1 MERLLKLLGAQ
12 IIVKMVTLPRTP
24 YRFNVVFI
32 KIPIAFFTETEKRN
46 CKIHGSTRD
55 RSESYPGLLLRAMF
69 GSIVLLCQC
78 LKPELPPKVMWM
90 SVGCHLRPCGC
101 LEYIQSEWP
110 VLPLKAIVTSRPN
123 CILVWGGGLLLQ
135 SYYS

>member
-55 RSESYPGLLLRAMF
+55 
-69 GSIVLLCQC
+69 
-78 LKPELPPKVMWM
+78 PK
-90 SVGCHLRPCGC
+90 
-101 LEYIQSEWP
+101 
-110 VLPLKAIVTSRPN
+110 
-123 CILVWGGGLLLQ
+123 
-135 SYYS
+135 